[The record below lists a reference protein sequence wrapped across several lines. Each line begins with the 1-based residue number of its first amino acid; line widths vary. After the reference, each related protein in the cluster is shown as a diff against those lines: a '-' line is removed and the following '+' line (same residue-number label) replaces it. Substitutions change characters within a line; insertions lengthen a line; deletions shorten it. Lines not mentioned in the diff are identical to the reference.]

1 MGTSTPLRL
10 RFFRKTVTVLRRTV
24 DEPASQTDQPPPPRP
39 RGESPS
45 ELSQLCSELDVL
57 YERQRQAGIPGLS
70 RELAVGLL
78 RWAGAAAWAVR
89 GGGSVNSYDREDA
102 AQNAFIAIQRNI
114 DRFEPTEAFHCW
126 AMKIISNKIGDLI
139 RRKSVRGEL
148 TAPPA
153 AADGDQRG
161 DEEKWG
167 AQGLVADEI
176 APDLAS
182 LRSDDLAQLREISA
196 EMEDQPS
203 HRAFKLRHLCGLK
216 FEEVAAALGCSTA
229 QAYKLAERGLAEIRE
244 KMSATARWKS
254 RKPSHG

>member
-1 MGTSTPLRL
+1 VS
-10 RFFRKTVTVLRRTV
+10 
-24 DEPASQTDQPPPPRP
+24 
-39 RGESPS
+39 ESPS
-45 ELSQLCSELDVL
+45 ELSLLCAELDVL
-57 YERQRQAGIPGLS
+57 YDRQREAGIAGLS

-102 AQNAFIAIQRNI
+102 AQNAFISIQQNI
-114 DRFEPTEAFHCW
+114 DRFEPTEPFHCW
-126 AMKIISNKIGDLI
+126 AMKIIANKIGDLI

-148 TAPPA
+148 TPPPA
-153 AADGDQRG
+153 ETDGDQRG

-167 AQGLVADEI
+167 AQGVVAEEI

-182 LRSDDLAQLREISA
+182 LRSDDLGQLREISA
-196 EMEDQPS
+196 AMEDQPS

-216 FEEVAAALGCSTA
+216 LDEVAASLGCSTA

-244 KMSATARWKS
+244 KMQETARWKTK
-254 RKPSHG
+254 KPSHG